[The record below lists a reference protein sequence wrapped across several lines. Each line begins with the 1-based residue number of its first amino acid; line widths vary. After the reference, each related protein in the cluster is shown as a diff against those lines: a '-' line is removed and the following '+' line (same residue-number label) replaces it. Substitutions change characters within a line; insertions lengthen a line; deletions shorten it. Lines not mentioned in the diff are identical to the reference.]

1 MQIGVG
7 MDWRSRRAEL
17 GDLIGRHPRLPLA
30 VKCAVAAALAWLLV
44 LPIGGVAD
52 DYPYYAPL
60 GAVVAVGTTV
70 VHSLRASLQSII
82 ALTLGAAL
90 SIGVGLLPLPEVI
103 AVAAVVGLGTMV
115 AGWRHVGEM
124 ASWVP
129 ISGLFILIIGRSDP
143 GNYALAYVGLTGLG
157 AAVGVLV
164 NGAVPPLPLTATG
177 ATQSALLHRLAN
189 QLDDLADGLVEEP
202 LPSAEE
208 WEKRRWA
215 IAPHNKQMRLMV
227 EEATEARRGNWRASR
242 WRETADRQYAL
253 ARALEQLSFMVED
266 ITGLIIE
273 QEHSERRIVVLGPT
287 LRPPTAIALQTMA
300 EVLRSVHGATAD
312 PDVLHRADD
321 AVWDLGRGIRDL
333 RTRTEDDLFPAG
345 TIVTAIRRGIT
356 ALAEGDLADW
366 LGTPPAER
374 RGSRPSSSELRD
386 YSHATIRW
394 RPVPSEA
401 S

>member
-1 MQIGVG
+1 
-7 MDWRSRRAEL
+7 
-17 GDLIGRHPRLPLA
+17 LPLA

-44 LPIGGVAD
+44 LPLGGVAD

-70 VHSLRASLQSII
+70 VHSLRASVQSVM

-103 AVAAVVGLGTMV
+103 AIAAVVGVGTMA

-143 GNYALAYVGLTGLG
+143 GNYGFAYAALTGLG

-164 NGAVPPLPLTATG
+164 NGAVPPLPLTATS
-177 ATQSALLHRLAN
+177 ATQSALLHRLAS
-189 QLDDLADGLVEEP
+189 QLDDLADGLLQDP

-215 IAPHNKQMRLMV
+215 IEPHNKQMRLMV

-242 WRETADRQYAL
+242 WSETADRQYA
-253 ARALEQLSFMVED
+253 
-266 ITGLIIE
+266 
-273 QEHSERRIVVLGPT
+273 
-287 LRPPTAIALQTMA
+287 
-300 EVLRSVHGATAD
+300 
-312 PDVLHRADD
+312 
-321 AVWDLGRGIRDL
+321 
-333 RTRTEDDLFPAG
+333 
-345 TIVTAIRRGIT
+345 
-356 ALAEGDLADW
+356 
-366 LGTPPAER
+366 
-374 RGSRPSSSELRD
+374 
-386 YSHATIRW
+386 
-394 RPVPSEA
+394 
-401 S
+401 